1 MPLESLPE
9 KKALLM
15 KEDSAMPPER
25 MPDRDDAAYMA
36 DARAA
41 LILDSHPLASAVLY
55 LTAAFFVIALIWA
68 AFANLDEVAVGLGRV
83 IPSSQVQQI
92 QNLEGGILADLQVA
106 EGQVVD
112 KGQVLLRIDD
122 TRFTSS
128 YRESYMKRLSLL
140 AAIAR
145 LSAETQGGRPI
156 FPTDV
161 ERDAP
166 NFVRSESAL
175 FASRRNALETS
186 IASLKRSLDLATQEL
201 QMSEPLVARGAISE
215 VEILRLR
222 RQVNDLRAGIEDRR
236 NKFVADANEELTK
249 NRAEL
254 SGLTEAVVGMQD
266 RVTRTVVRSP
276 MRGVVKKLNI
286 TTLGA
291 VIQPGA
297 SILEVVPLEDTLLI
311 EAQMK
316 PDDIGFIHPGLDAMV
331 KITTFDYSIYGGLPG
346 KVELV
351 SADSMIDDK
360 KGVTFYKV
368 LVRTKSAILHHNG
381 KELPIIPGMTAQV
394 DVLTGQKSVLDYL
407 LQPVM
412 KARERALR
420 ER

>member
-1 MPLESLPE
+1 
-9 KKALLM
+9 M
-15 KEDSAMPPER
+15 KEDTARPSEG

-41 LILDSHPLASAVLY
+41 LTRDAHPLASAVLY
-55 LTAAFFVIALIWA
+55 LTAAFFVIAFTWS
-68 AFANLDEVAVGLGRV
+68 AFANLDEVSVGAGRV
-83 IPSSQVQQI
+83 VPSSQVQQI
-92 QNLEGGILADLQVA
+92 QNLEGGILADLPVA

-112 KGQVLLRIDD
+112 KNEVLLRIDD
-122 TRFTSS
+122 TRFTST

-140 AAIAR
+140 AAVAR
-145 LSAETQGGRPI
+145 LSAETQGGRPV
-156 FPTDV
+156 FPADV
-161 ERDAP
+161 VRDAP
-166 NFVRSESAL
+166 NFVRSESEL
-175 FASRRNALETS
+175 YVSRRNSLETS
-186 IASLKRSLDLATQEL
+186 IAGQRRSLELATQEL
-201 QMSEPLVARGAISE
+201 RMSEPLVQKGAISE

-222 RQVNDLRAGIEDRR
+222 RQVNDLRASIDDRR
-236 NKFVADANEELTK
+236 NKFVADANEELAR

-266 RVTRTVVRSP
+266 RVARTVVRSP

-286 TTLGA
+286 TTIGA

-297 SILEVVPLEDTLLI
+297 SIMEIVPLEDTLLI

-331 KITTFDYSIYGGLPG
+331 KITAFDYSIYGGLRG

-351 SADSMIDDK
+351 SADSMVDDK

-368 LVRTKSAILHHNG
+368 LVRTQSATLHHNG
-381 KELPIIPGMTAQV
+381 KDFPIIPGMTAQV
-394 DVLTGQKSVLDYL
+394 DVLTGQKTVLDYL